1 MKQSSPEH
9 PDRQKKMTSHRKKAA
24 PAASTQDLR
33 DAVLLAALPDVP
45 FDGWTDALL
54 TRACQKAD
62 VDGAT
67 CGDLFPN
74 GIKSLIAHFSNW
86 ADRTCE
92 QRLREADLDGMRVR
106 DRIALGVRTRLEILT
121 PFKPAVSAALG
132 RAIDPRL
139 AAQLPHT
146 VWRTADSLWW
156 MAGDTATD
164 WNHYSK
170 RALLSG
176 VLASTGLYWL
186 SDESPDHA
194 DTWDFL
200 ERRIENVMI
209 LGKGIG
215 RMKNWLG
222 TIKHPFT
229 PRRRADRTPSRSTS

>member
-1 MKQSSPEH
+1 
-9 PDRQKKMTSHRKKAA
+9 MTAPRKKPSR
-24 PAASTQDLR
+24 PASAQDQR

-54 TRACQKAD
+54 ERACHKAGID
-62 VDGAT
+62 PSA
-67 CGDLFPN
+67 CADLFPN
-74 GIKSLIAHFSNW
+74 GLRSLIAHFSNW
-86 ADRTCE
+86 ADRACE
-92 QRLREADLDGMRVR
+92 QRLRAADLASLRVR

-132 RAIDPRL
+132 HAIDPRL
-139 AAQLPHT
+139 AAQLPHA

-156 MAGDTATD
+156 QAGDTATD

-186 SDESPDHA
+186 SDDSPGHA

-200 ERRIENVMI
+200 DLRIDNVMT

-215 RMKNWLG
+215 KMKEWLG
-222 TIKHPFT
+222 AIKHPFT
-229 PRRRADRTPSRSTS
+229 PRRRADRNKQARSAS

>member
-1 MKQSSPEH
+1 MKQSSPNYH
-9 PDRQKKMTSHRKKAA
+9 DRQKNMTSPRKKAA
-24 PAASTQDLR
+24 SRPSAQDLR
-33 DAVLLAALPDVP
+33 DAILLAALPDVP
-45 FDGWTDALL
+45 FDGWTDTLL

-62 VDGAT
+62 VDEAT
-67 CGDLFPN
+67 CADLFPN
-74 GIKSLIAHFSNW
+74 GVKSLITHFSNW

-92 QRLREADLDGMRVR
+92 QRLRDAMLDNMRVR

-139 AAQLPHT
+139 GAQLPHT

-186 SDESPDHA
+186 SDESPGHA

-200 ERRIENVMI
+200 DRRIDNVMT

-215 RMKNWLG
+215 KIKDWLG
-222 TIKHPFT
+222 AVKHPFS
-229 PRRRADRTPSRSTS
+229 PRRRADRNASRSTS